1 MGSVT
6 LQSQDHRDLLDI
18 IDKLRSKGISRYVD
32 LPEIIVCGDQSAGK
46 SSVLEAISGMAFP
59 TKDNLCT
66 RFATELILRR
76 HATPSVKGSIIPGP
90 DRLPQE
96 RERLCRFIVELDL
109 TTPDMG
115 MVVENAK
122 EAMGI
127 SELKAFSTDILRV
140 ELCGPTQPHLT
151 MVDLPGLFR
160 AGNRDQSVKD
170 AAVVR
175 KMVRSYVKR
184 PRSIILAV
192 VSAKSDFA
200 LQEITEM
207 ARELDPKGNRTLGV
221 ITKPDALDAGSDS
234 EAAYVKLAENKDVAF
249 RLGWHILKNR
259 DYKMRDATSA
269 ERDEAEERFFE
280 SGIWAT
286 MNPRQLGVKS
296 LKPRLS
302 NVLKDQILLQL
313 PSLLHDVETEISA
326 CKTQLQRLGSPR
338 TTAGERR
345 RYLLQASREFSLLMK
360 AAVDGEY
367 NHPFFGMSKS
377 EDGYRKR
384 LRARVQ
390 NTLTEFE
397 REMRENGQDRL
408 IVDSPPTDEEDE
420 RRWICRS
427 AYIDEVK
434 ELMKRS
440 RGRELPGT
448 FNPLVISELFAEQCQ
463 PWETIAG
470 AVEQRVLQVVSE
482 VARDI
487 VEHVAAEDSVKEI
500 FHTIS
505 TALEPLKCR
514 LHCKF
519 QELLKPHY
527 DGHPI
532 TFNHYLTDT
541 VQKMQSE
548 RRRQELLRE
557 FKRLIGTKNFTAGI
571 DVMISPLAFF
581 NSLEK
586 STEVDMERYG
596 SELAIDY
603 MLAYHKLA
611 MKKFIDDVGV
621 LAVEQCLIS
630 QLPSLF
636 LSESILDL
644 SDDEVIRMANESD
657 SASIER
663 ARCAEKLAV
672 LEDGKND
679 LKRLESHRTL
689 NPAAGAVHEES
700 NQDDTTQSEG
710 PSSEDGKSETAET
723 PEEPTMEV
731 PDVATPHMPK
741 EAEAAQPEEDDFWAP
756 PVSKKKKKTR

>member
-1 MGSVT
+1 MGSGT

-18 IDKLRSKGISRYVD
+18 IDKLRSKGISRYVG

-76 HATPSVKGSIIPGP
+76 HAIPSVKASIIPGP
-90 DRLPQE
+90 GRLPE
-96 RERLCRFIVELDL
+96 EKESLCRFQVELDL
-109 TTPDMG
+109 TKPDMG
-115 MVVENAK
+115 LVVGKAK
-122 EAMGI
+122 EAMGL
-127 SELKAFSTDILRV
+127 SEAKAFSTDILRV
-140 ELCGPTQPHLT
+140 ELCGPSQPHLT

-170 AAVVR
+170 AEIVR
-175 KMVRSYVKR
+175 KMVRGYVKR

-200 LQEITEM
+200 LQEITEL
-207 ARELDPKGNRTLGV
+207 ARELDPKGSRTLGL

-259 DYKMRDATSA
+259 DYKMRDATST

-313 PSLLHDVETEISA
+313 PSLLNDLESEISA

-345 RYLLQASREFSLLMK
+345 RYLLQVSREFSLLMK

-377 EDGYRKR
+377 DDGYRKR

-390 NTLTEFE
+390 NTLAEFE
-397 REMRENGQDRL
+397 QKMREDGQDRL
-408 IVDSPPTDEEDE
+408 IVDSPRTDEEDD
-420 RRWICRS
+420 RPWIYRS
-427 AYIDEVK
+427 DYIDEVK

-448 FNPLVISELFAEQCQ
+448 FNPLVISELFAERCQ
-463 PWETIAG
+463 PWGYIA
-470 AVEQRVLQVVSE
+470 ATVEQRILQVVYE
-482 VARDI
+482 VTRDI

-500 FHTIS
+500 SHTITS
-505 TALEPLKCR
+505 ALEPLKCR
-514 LHCKF
+514 LHEKIK
-519 QELLKPHY
+519 ELLKPHHN
-527 DGHPI
+527 GHPI
-532 TFNHYLTDT
+532 TLNHYLTDT
-541 VQKMQSE
+541 VQKMQSD

-557 FKRLIGTKNFTAGI
+557 FKRLIGTDNFRG
-571 DVMISPLAFF
+571 DYNVKISPLTFF
-581 NSLEK
+581 DSLQE
-586 STEVDMERYG
+586 STEVNMERYG

-603 MLAYHKLA
+603 TLAYYKVNIRGFL
-611 MKKFIDDVGV
+611 MVRSPS
-621 LAVEQCLIS
+621 IS
-630 QLPSLF
+630 LRLPSLF
-636 LSESILDL
+636 CLF
-644 SDDEVIRMANESD
+644 
-657 SASIER
+657 
-663 ARCAEKLAV
+663 
-672 LEDGKND
+672 
-679 LKRLESHRTL
+679 
-689 NPAAGAVHEES
+689 VH
-700 NQDDTTQSEG
+700 T
-710 PSSEDGKSETAET
+710 
-723 PEEPTMEV
+723 
-731 PDVATPHMPK
+731 
-741 EAEAAQPEEDDFWAP
+741 F
-756 PVSKKKKKTR
+756 

>member
-18 IDKLRSKGISRYVD
+18 VDKLRSKGISRYVD

-66 RFATELILRR
+66 RFATELILHRS
-76 HATPSVKGSIIPGP
+76 ATPPAKASIIPGP
-90 DRLPQE
+90 GRLPEE
-96 RERLCRFIVELDL
+96 RESLCRFNVELDL
-109 TTPDMG
+109 TKPGMG
-115 MVVENAK
+115 MVVGKAK
-122 EAMGI
+122 EAMGL
-127 SELKAFSTDILRV
+127 SEVRAFSTDILRV
-140 ELCGPTQPHLT
+140 ELCGPSQPHLT
-151 MVDLPGLFR
+151 WLIFLAFSELGT
-160 AGNRDQSVKD
+160 GINRSKTQQWSG
-170 AAVVR
+170 R
-175 KMVRSYVKR
+175 C
-184 PRSIILAV
+184 IILAV

-207 ARELDPKGNRTLGV
+207 ARELDPKGNRTLGL
-221 ITKPDALDAGSDS
+221 ITKPDALDVGSDS

-313 PSLLHDVETEISA
+313 SSLLNDVETEISI

-345 RYLLQASREFSLLMK
+345 RYLLQVSREFSLLMK
-360 AAVDGEY
+360 AAV
-367 NHPFFGMSKS
+367 N
-377 EDGYRKR
+377 
-384 LRARVQ
+384 
-390 NTLTEFE
+390 
-397 REMRENGQDRL
+397 
-408 IVDSPPTDEEDE
+408 DEEDE

-427 AYIDEVK
+427 AYIDKVK

-448 FNPLVISELFAEQCQ
+448 FNPLVISELFAQQCQ
-463 PWETIAG
+463 PWEGIAR
-470 AVEQRVLQVVSE
+470 AVGQRVLQVVYE

-487 VEHVAAEDSVKEI
+487 VEQVAAEDSVKEI

-514 LHCKF
+514 LHRKF
-519 QELLKPHY
+519 EELLKPHY

-541 VQKMQSE
+541 VQKMESE

-557 FKRLIGTKNFTAGI
+557 FKRLIGTKTFTGGN

-603 MLAYHKLA
+603 TLAYHKLA

-657 SASIER
+657 SASLER
-663 ARCAEKLAV
+663 TRCAEKLAV
-672 LEDGKND
+672 LEDGKSD

-689 NPAAGAVHEES
+689 SQTVGAVHEES
-700 NQDDTTQSEG
+700 DQYDATQSEA
-710 PSSEDGKSETAET
+710 PSEDGKSETAET
-723 PEEPTMEV
+723 PEEVTAEEV
-731 PDVATPHMPK
+731 PDVST
-741 EAEAAQPEEDDFWAP
+741 EDFT
-756 PVSKKKKKTR
+756 VTKKMKKKAKF